1 MHALDATA
9 DQITSVDWRRSKWH
23 SGPLLAGG
31 HEDPTLRGKLPLCMA
46 CVPCTASTSHAAWDV
61 DGRDRFTK

>member
-23 SGPLLAGG
+23 CGPLGAVG
-31 HEDPTLRGKLPLCMA
+31 HKHPMLRGKLPLAGVCAMYSINI
-46 CVPCTASTSHAAWDV
+46 PCSM
-61 DGRDRFTK
+61 GC